1 MVRTHALELAVI
13 ILCDHHLSVR
23 GRAIH
28 SKPHLS
34 RKRLREVPTAP
45 HHAQLQHI
53 TVLYRYRCVNSQILT
68 PRSGELTAVRPFG
81 RHVNAAPWH
90 VSGDDHQRDTTG
102 APWPHQQLRH
112 QELANGGEVLLKV
125 RLASSKP
132 PLSQWARS
140 SKARAGVR
148 DMLECC
154 EQTSPLHTLCR
165 RGWLRDV
172 AQPAHTRKASIPSL
186 A

>member
-1 MVRTHALELAVI
+1 M
-13 ILCDHHLSVR
+13 R
-23 GRAIH
+23 GRPIH

-140 SKARAGVR
+140 SKARAVSGICLSAASRLVPCTHYAAEGGCGTWHNR
-148 DMLECC
+148 RTLGRLPSQALLEPR
-154 EQTSPLHTLCR
+154 SAGGR
-165 RGWLRDV
+165 SSSSRGR
-172 AQPAHTRKASIPSL
+172 PRG
-186 A
+186 